1 MIFPYIGCKWN
12 IVNFTNADM
21 RKNWH
26 TCWEM
31 KRRKRETTISL
42 SVLLLVLLKKQNR
55 KRKEGWLNFSNGP
68 SWFDWLVNLLMIPC
82 KTTATRERYVLW
94 CARVHVSLRVS
105 RGLRVAYVRNF
116 SPLPKKSL
124 VILFFGFTCQS
135 DSHQHWHS
143 TKNVETS
150 RNPDG
155 FHHRRGHHWRRKGGK
170 M

>member
-31 KRRKRETTISL
+31 TRRKRETTISL

-68 SWFDWLVNLLMIPC
+68 SWFDWLVILMVIPC
-82 KTTATRERYVLW
+82 KTTATREQKLCIVICW

-105 RGLRVAYVRNF
+105 RGLRGAYASRGLRAQLF
-116 SPLPKKSL
+116 TSSKEKS
-124 VILFFGFTCQS
+124 S
-135 DSHQHWHS
+135 DSLLWLHLSIWLWPALTLHQ
-143 TKNVETS
+143 KCGN
-150 RNPDG
+150 
-155 FHHRRGHHWRRKGGK
+155 F
-170 M
+170 